1 MRQRGSIGFLKYAV
15 ISLLLTG
22 CINPPTQVSEPDST
36 PAPVA
41 LSELTGA
48 TPRPDPILRYGNSS
62 PYEVNGQIY
71 EVMASSLGYREQGV
85 ASWYG
90 AKFHGRPTANGE
102 IYDAY
107 AATAAHRTLP
117 LPTYVRVTNLQN
129 QRELVVRVNDRG
141 PFHSDRLIDLSYG
154 AALQLGFAE
163 QGIVPVRIEAIH
175 LAGVEDRRFIATES
189 YRYLQVGAFE
199 SQLRAR
205 ELADR
210 IAERSVYVAE
220 VSPVDTQVGRLYRV
234 RVGPF
239 GDSAALAIAQGELLQ
254 AGFSDTDLIP

>member
-1 MRQRGSIGFLKYAV
+1 MGDMSHCQRALLSAV
-15 ISLLLTG
+15 LLLSG
-22 CINPPTQVSEPDST
+22 CVNPPMEVPEPDAA
-36 PAPVA
+36 PEPVA
-41 LSELTGA
+41 LSELVGA

-62 PYEVNGQIY
+62 PYEVNGQTY
-71 EVMASSLGYREQGV
+71 EVMASSQGYREQGV

-102 IYDAY
+102 TYDAY
-107 AATAAHRTLP
+107 AATAAHKTLP

-129 QRELVVRVNDRG
+129 QRQLVVRVNDRG

-163 QGIVPVRIEAIH
+163 QGIVPVVVEAIH
-175 LAGVEDRRFIATES
+175 LDGVEDRRSVPTDS

-199 SQLRAR
+199 SRAR
-205 ELADR
+205 ASELVDS
-210 IAERSVYVAE
+210 IAARSAHSAE
-220 VSPVDTQVGRLYRV
+220 LSPVDTQVGRLYRV

-239 GDSAALAIAQGELLQ
+239 GDPASLARARSELLQ